1 MVLIKYVPFE
11 QILSRRKEESKTGVK
26 AKIQKWRT
34 EIKFPNGNETRGS
47 IRDQGP
53 DDVLGT
59 ISKRVR
65 PQRLVKKNSDF
76 HH

>member
-34 EIKFPNGNETRGS
+34 EIKFPNGNETRWC

-59 ISKRVR
+59 R
-65 PQRLVKKNSDF
+65 
-76 HH
+76 